1 MSFLAVFRSVMVA
14 SASMPYA
21 EYIHENPFYFLIRHG
36 ISIVVAAVVAFLT
49 YRVSLNLWFKK
60 CFSIMACD
68 DGTAI
73 GSVGR
78 WFGSKRFTSLD

>member
-1 MSFLAVFRSVMVA
+1 MVA

-21 EYIHENPFYFLIRHG
+21 EYIHENPFYFLVRHG

-60 CFSIMACD
+60 CIPVMADYHYLAACCT
-68 DGTAI
+68 G
-73 GSVGR
+73 GG
-78 WFGSKRFTSLD
+78 F